1 MHVSC
6 NTLFTHTQAH
16 IDLGFRGKGL
26 RFQGVGFAYRVK
38 VVKHG
43 SPLHLLEGHELR
55 LEVRG
60 RFLRDNIQKAIK

>member
-1 MHVSC
+1 M
-6 NTLFTHTQAH
+6 A
-16 IDLGFRGKGL
+16 
-26 RFQGVGFAYRVK
+26 QGVEFAYRVK